1 LLFVKFL
8 VVSPYKSV
16 CNDEL
21 DTILNSKSIVLTTPL
36 ICTSRVEQ
44 KSYLFD

>member
-1 LLFVKFL
+1 MCLYVRDNHHLISRF
-8 VVSPYKSV
+8 

-36 ICTSRVEQ
+36 ICTSHVEQ
-44 KSYLFD
+44 KSSLFD